1 MLGRANLNTSY
12 FTNRQDRYVQLTG
25 QRELADYCFSFL
37 EQAATFSFALL
48 PSTLD
53 GDRYILHWPH
63 RDLHPY
69 HFEKMA
75 ETTLKTFQET
85 QRNCALVK
93 SAPLISSESQ
103 DSDADVL
110 VMPII
115 QAGQFNIREEEQCL
129 DMLFKHLAESST
141 PLSQY
146 ERPLVD
152 LTSGYFGLYK
162 PYQDLIIDAPVA
174 SRILA
179 ASPKVS
185 QISSLLTRT
194 NFNQANGFYGSRGV
208 SGRIPEGYTVLERR
222 FMRAVRAAGRE
233 WPSDTL
239 PEDLH
244 DPGVQLS
251 EWERDD
257 WTYHAKGEYAS
268 FVSASV
274 SS

>member
-37 EQAATFSFALL
+37 ERAATFSFALL
-48 PSTLD
+48 PSTSD

-63 RDLHPY
+63 KDLHPH

-85 QRNCALVK
+85 QRNNALEK

-103 DSDADVL
+103 DSGADVL

-141 PLSQY
+141 PLSRY

-185 QISSLLTRT
+185 QFSSLLTHT
-194 NFNQANGFYGSRGV
+194 NFDQANGFYGSRGV

-233 WPSDTL
+233 WPSDIL
-239 PEDLH
+239 VENLH

-251 EWERDD
+251 EWERDG